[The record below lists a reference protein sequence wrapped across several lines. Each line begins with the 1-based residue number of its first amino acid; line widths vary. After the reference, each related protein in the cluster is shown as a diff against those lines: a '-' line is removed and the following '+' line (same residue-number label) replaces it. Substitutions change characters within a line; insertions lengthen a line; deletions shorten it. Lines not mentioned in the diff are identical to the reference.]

1 MAVFSFIEGCYNPAR
16 RHSALGYL
24 SPVAYELQMKNT
36 MQRPNPQTV
45 RRTRSTPTTFRRY
58 AGSAWFAG
66 RRTFQGLQNRA

>member
-36 MQRPNPQTV
+36 MA
-45 RRTRSTPTTFRRY
+45 TT
-58 AGSAWFAG
+58 
-66 RRTFQGLQNRA
+66 